1 MSDTNKTIDIGSTSD
16 LSFARK
22 AAKKEAPYTDA
33 EAEQHAREVGAKPR
47 PK

>member
-1 MSDTNKTIDIGSTSD
+1 MSDTYKAIDIGSACD

-47 PK
+47 P